1 MVVHMGPRQH
11 DPRDGG
17 AAPGVA
23 RSGSSEQPKG
33 YPVELE
39 RDVLTRKGERVH
51 LRPIRPDDAAALVAF
66 HEGLSAHSVYMRFFG
81 FHPLLS
87 AREVERFTQV
97 DYVDRLALVVEAQ
110 GRLVAVGR
118 FDRVLGTSTAEV
130 AFLVDDAYQHQGIGT
145 LLADELAAAAWARG
159 ITELVAD
166 TLPENSGMLE
176 VFRCIGFPVTS
187 DFEDGVVRVRFPIV
201 PVPAYTE
208 ALSEREA
215 ARRPPPEGHS
225 GTGSDD
231 PGC

>member
-1 MVVHMGPRQH
+1 MGRRQP
-11 DPRDGG
+11 DPLDGG

-23 RSGSSEQPKG
+23 RRGSSELPLG

-51 LRPIRPDDAAALVAF
+51 LRPICPDDAAALVAF

-87 AREVERFTQV
+87 PREVERFTQV
-97 DYVDRLALVVEAQ
+97 DYVDRLALVVEAR

-159 ITELVAD
+159 VTDLVAD

-176 VFRCIGFPVTS
+176 VFRCTGFPVTS
-187 DFEDGVVRVRFPIV
+187 AFEDGVVRVRFPIV

-208 ALSEREA
+208 ALSRREA
-215 ARRPPPEGHS
+215 ARRPPPEDRS
-225 GTGSDD
+225 GAESGG